1 MGGGVNFLSGFH
13 SAYCN
18 TGRGNQVMGGVH
30 SGGVR
35 SILLYKGVGV
45 AGVGGALEIAEMTRF
60 LKYISYSFALKN
72 VKMKIL

>member
-1 MGGGVNFLSGFH
+1 M
-13 SAYCN
+13 
-18 TGRGNQVMGGVH
+18 MGGVH

-45 AGVGGALEIAEMTRF
+45 AGGGALEIAEMTRF

>member
-1 MGGGVNFLSGFH
+1 M
-13 SAYCN
+13 
-18 TGRGNQVMGGVH
+18 MGGVH

-45 AGVGGALEIAEMTRF
+45 AGGGGALEIAEMTRF